1 MSGIRSRTLSTQHR
15 HYFASA
21 EVAAGGAPRVD
32 VGRLVL
38 QRGAAIVAVGVTI
51 GIAASAI
58 AGPLLAH
65 LQLLADG

>member
-1 MSGIRSRTLSTQHR
+1 
-15 HYFASA
+15 
-21 EVAAGGAPRVD
+21 
-32 VGRLVL
+32 VL